1 MEIFKDSTVQAL
13 RVCLKKADG
22 IILVALNIQP
32 GASAIINPLC
42 SSCFIVITPITS
54 KIKKPTSLVMGE
66 WAYTFSQYKYYC
78 FYVSFKYY
86 KHSYVF
92 IYIIFIL

>member
-13 RVCLKKADG
+13 KVCLKNADG

-42 SSCFIVITPITS
+42 STGSIVTPPNTS
-54 KIKKPTSLVMGE
+54 KIIKPTSLVMGE
-66 WAYTFSQYKYYC
+66 WAYTFSQYN
-78 FYVSFKYY
+78 
-86 KHSYVF
+86 
-92 IYIIFIL
+92 IIILRH